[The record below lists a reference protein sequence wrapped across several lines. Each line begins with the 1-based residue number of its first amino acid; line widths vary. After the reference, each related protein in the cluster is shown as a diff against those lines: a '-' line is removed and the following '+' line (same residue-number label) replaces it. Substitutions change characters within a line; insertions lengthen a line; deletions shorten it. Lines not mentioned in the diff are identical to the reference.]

1 MIGDRDWNVILVI
14 ELFSGIPA
22 VSAPAASAL
31 GTPPAMRFPDHHLNR
46 VSLDLRL
53 RRGPSVYRRRQSD
66 SRLDKRAEYFVDFN
80 DYNYLD
86 IINVNMVESQNNKN
100 MVSTSSDCLFRP
112 RFWSWNYR
120 DSSKPTSRTNKQA
133 KASRLTLS
141 PGWGQGKIE
150 GRAG

>member
-1 MIGDRDWNVILVI
+1 MIGDGDWGVVLVI
-14 ELFSGIPA
+14 ELLSRIP
-22 VSAPAASAL
+22 SLFAPAANAL

-112 RFWSWNYR
+112 RFWSWITETAASQQAER
-120 DSSKPTSRTNKQA
+120 TSKQRQ
-133 KASRLTLS
+133 SRLTLS

-150 GRAG
+150 GQAG

>member
-112 RFWSWNYR
+112 RFWSWITETAASQQAER
-120 DSSKPTSRTNKQA
+120 TSKQRQA
-133 KASRLTLS
+133 GLRFLQA
-141 PGWGQGKIE
+141 GGK
-150 GRAG
+150 GR